1 VRKTLSAY
9 RQSSFDQPGRLLVSH
24 REHEQVVKAV
34 CAGDDA
40 AAAEA
45 MRQHIGAG
53 GEAMMALVRAAE
65 ALA

>member
-1 VRKTLSAY
+1 VL
-9 RQSSFDQPGRLLVSH
+9 Q
-24 REHEQVVKAV
+24 AV
-34 CAGDDA
+34 CAGDEA

-65 ALA
+65 ALG